1 MCKLHISWSIAD
13 VKKNV
18 HIAHMPDLLDTLFA
32 PFARLMVARGV
43 LFPELMERLKT
54 HYIAAAIK
62 QSKGKATDS
71 RISVLTGLQRRDIA
85 RLKSEPPVQTRSNH
99 LATLIQ
105 RWRTDPDYLAHDIPR
120 SGEKPSF
127 EALARDIRR
136 DIHPRTML
144 DTLLNAGTVEAL
156 NDDMLRLRQ
165 TSYQP
170 LAGSEDQLAYLTRN
184 LGDHMSAATENVMGE
199 SPPFFERAV
208 HYGSLTREQVLF
220 LEEEH
225 KRAQMAVFES
235 LADKAADMKAEK
247 KTDADY
253 RFRAGAYFYRQRD
266 NAK

>member
-1 MCKLHISWSIAD
+1 M
-13 VKKNV
+13 VG
-18 HIAHMPDLLDTLFA
+18 LLDTLLS

-54 HYIAAAIK
+54 HYIAAAID

-85 RLKSEPPVQTRSNH
+85 RLKSEPAVQTRSNH
-99 LATLIQ
+99 LATLIE
-105 RWRTDPDYLAHDIPR
+105 RWRTDPDYLAQDIPK

-136 DIHPRTML
+136 DVHPRTML
-144 DTLLNAGTVEAL
+144 DTLLNAGTVESL
-156 NDDMLRLRQ
+156 DNEKLRLRQ

-170 LAGSEDQLAYLTRN
+170 LAGSEDQLAYLARN
-184 LGDHMSAATENVMGE
+184 LGDHMSAATDNVMGE
-199 SPPFFERAV
+199 TPPHFERAV
-208 HYGSLTREQVLF
+208 HYGGLTMEQVLD

-225 KRAQMAVFES
+225 SRAQMAVLES
-235 LADKAADMKAEK
+235 LADKAAAMKANET
-247 KTDADY
+247 TDAEY

-266 NAK
+266 KTE